1 MESEEEPETIPRT
14 EHEIP
19 VDAMVV
25 EDYHID
31 PTWNL
36 LLVRAGRVSH
46 ILDDSYII
54 DAGQNTKAI
63 EENTILFRQSMEPVG
78 RIMEVFG
85 QVEHPYYMLR
95 WPKSV
100 PNPNLSVGDTVFMNN
115 ADVHFILPA
124 QLNTIGTDASN
135 VYDEEPTEAE
145 RVAIECT
152 EDVRGEE
159 VPDESGITDINYQ
172 QDFVIPNENPRRMAF
187 HSQRML
193 KMQKS
198 VSPSASVSY
207 SSSTPSA
214 TPVSVPPAPKP
225 DNSGMVILMNSYF

>member
-1 MESEEEPETIPRT
+1 
-14 EHEIP
+14 
-19 VDAMVV
+19 MVV

-54 DAGQNTKAI
+54 DAGQNTKWVHQVIMICRAI

-100 PNPNLSVGDTVFMNN
+100 SNPNLSVGDTVFMNN

-172 QDFVIPNENPRRMAF
+172 QDFVIPSENPRRMAF

-198 VSPSASVSY
+198 VSPSASVPY